1 MAGLSD
7 VLVMT
12 VELVFFAL
20 CCFFLFSFGFSF
32 ASCFVNLFE
41 RTQMVVILLYVP
53 KYSAE

>member
-1 MAGLSD
+1 M
-7 VLVMT
+7 LVMT

-20 CCFFLFSFGFSF
+20 CCFFSFPLDLSF
-32 ASCFVNLFE
+32 ASCFVNVFE